1 MQAVS
6 TLVDLLLTRFVTRR
20 VMPTYEYQCTACDN
34 KWEEFQSI
42 KAEPTKKCPKCRKLK
57 AERIISA
64 GGGIIFKGSGF
75 YQTDY
80 RSESYKKGAEAAKK
94 ASEASTASSSDTG
107 KSESKSAPASS
118 PKKESAD

>member
-1 MQAVS
+1 
-6 TLVDLLLTRFVTRR
+6 
-20 VMPTYEYQCTACDN
+20 MPTYEYRCHACDN

-42 KAEPTKKCPKCRKLK
+42 KAEPTKKCPKCKKAK

-94 ASEASTASSSDTG
+94 ASDSSSASTSESKSDSTKSDTT
-107 KSESKSAPASS
+107 KSESKPAAK
-118 PKKESAD
+118 PKE

>member
-1 MQAVS
+1 
-6 TLVDLLLTRFVTRR
+6 
-20 VMPTYEYQCTACDN
+20 MPTYEYRCNACDN
-34 KWEEFQSI
+34 KWEDFQSI
-42 KAEPTKKCPKCRKLK
+42 KAEPTKKCPKCKKAK

-94 ASEASTASSSDTG
+94 ASESSVATSSDSAKSDSG
-107 KSESKSAPASS
+107 KSESKPAAT
-118 PKKESAD
+118 PKKESGD

>member
-1 MQAVS
+1 
-6 TLVDLLLTRFVTRR
+6 
-20 VMPTYEYQCTACDN
+20 MPTYEYRCHACDN

-42 KAEPTKKCPKCRKLK
+42 KAEPTKKCPKCKKAK

-80 RSESYKKGAEAAKK
+80 RSESYKKGADAAKK
-94 ASEASTASSSDTG
+94 ASESSSTSSSDSA
-107 KSESKSAPASS
+107 KSDSKPAAKS
-118 PKKESAD
+118 KKESSD